1 MTHPT
6 EQLDDV
12 IHQRVRLGIMAVLTE
27 ADEAEFTF
35 LKEQLDLTDGNLNRH
50 LQVLEEAGYIARR
63 RASRSGRVKTWMR
76 ATPEGRV
83 AFSSHLAT
91 LQLLIDQT
99 KGNS

>member
-6 EQLDDV
+6 EQLDEV

-50 LQVLEEAGYIARR
+50 LQVLEQAGYIARR
-63 RASRSGRVKTWMR
+63 RSDRSGRAKTWMR
-76 ATPEGRV
+76 ATPQGR
-83 AFSSHLAT
+83 AALSNHLAT

-99 KGNS
+99 KGMT

>member
-1 MTHPT
+1 MSHPT

-63 RASRSGRVKTWMR
+63 RVSRSGRNKTWMR
-76 ATPEGRV
+76 ATPEGRK
-83 AFSSHLAT
+83 ALSGHLAT